1 MDEMRWCLKFALK
14 SIIESWKDDHT
25 KYAMYICILASLV
38 VQTVKNLPV
47 MWETWVWSLGWQ
59 DSLEKG
65 MATHSS
71 ILAWRIPVVE
81 ETGGIQSTGLQR
93 AGHDWA
99 TKYTYM
105 YILYMCVDSRG
116 RCIMATGC
124 SLYLCVFE
132 NFISSVQSLSHV
144 QLFVT
149 PWTAAR
155 QVSLSITNAWNL
167 PKFMSIL
174 SVMPSSHLILCRPLL
189 LMSPIPPNIRGC
201 SNESTSHEVAKVL
214 EFQLQHQSFQWT
226 PRTDFL

>member
-65 MATHSS
+65 MTTHSS
-71 ILAWRIPVVE
+71 ILAWRTPMIE

-93 AGHDWA
+93 VGHDWA

-132 NFISSVQSLSHV
+132 NCISSVQSLSHV
-144 QLFVT
+144 WFFAT
-149 PWTAAR
+149 PWTAVHQA
-155 QVSLSITNAWNL
+155 SLSITNTQ
-167 PKFMSIL
+167 S
-174 SVMPSSHLILCRPLL
+174 LL
-189 LMSPIPPNIRGC
+189 KLM
-201 SNESTSHEVAKVL
+201 
-214 EFQLQHQSFQWT
+214 
-226 PRTDFL
+226 